1 MLNPIRKSFALAAA
15 VVALGGGPA
24 LSAVPAMAAPAATA
38 PSASGDAAV
47 DKAAVQG
54 TAPACVRRDVIKHKK
69 TVTVGNDCGKAMHL
83 KVVIDHGP
91 DSKCLTYQHGQAWTW
106 RWGMGS
112 YGKVV
117 TC

>member
-15 VVALGGGPA
+15 VVALGGGAA
-24 LSAVPAMAAPAATA
+24 LSTAPAVAAPATTA
-38 PSASGDAAV
+38 SSAPEAAAPKV
-47 DKAAVQG
+47 TVQG

-83 KVVIDHGP
+83 KVVIDNGP
-91 DSKCLTYQHGQAWTW
+91 DSKCMTYQHGEAWTW
-106 RWGMGS
+106 HWGMGS

>member
-1 MLNPIRKSFALAAA
+1 MLHPIRKSFALAAA
-15 VVALGGGPA
+15 VVALGGGAA
-24 LSAVPAMAAPAATA
+24 LSAAPAVAAPAAVA
-38 PSASGDAAV
+38 PSAPG
-47 DKAAVQG
+47 KAAAPKVTVQG

-83 KVVIDHGP
+83 KVVINNGP
-91 DSKCLTYQHGQAWTW
+91 DSKCLTYQNGEAWTW
-106 RWGMGS
+106 HWGMGS